1 MILFLNNVLGF
12 CVFGFANFWQFE
24 AVTKIYIKHTIYV
37 KCQVTNYDVWCNLK
51 DSIRLCKILVFSW
64 LKLGMRVLTQN
75 RGEIRD
81 WKYARKRG
89 RWDAKNKPWDYGIR
103 GGRDYGIEE
112 RYWGP
117 SDFTFQK
124 IIDNAIEPRWLNY
137 LSPISVGLAPE
148 VPVLEFLTNSTKFF
162 VTY

>member
-1 MILFLNNVLGF
+1 MMFGVIWKTPLGF
-12 CVFGFANFWQFE
+12 AGSWFSLDWNSGFG
-24 AVTKIYIKHTIYV
+24 I
-37 KCQVTNYDVWCNLK
+37 LK
-51 DSIRLCKILVFSW
+51 
-64 LKLGMRVLTQN
+64 QN

-103 GGRDYGIEE
+103 GGKDYGIEE

-117 SDFTFQK
+117 SNFTFQK

-148 VPVLEFLTNSTKFF
+148 VPVLEFLTNSTKFHSFSLIKQYSFTPITRIIVF